1 MQIVAPR
8 MKGFIALDS
17 HPVGCSS
24 QVKRLVE
31 SVGGEAPAEIPGAGP
46 VVVIGSSGG
55 YGLPAAAVA
64 AFRYRRPVVGV
75 CLERPA
81 QRGRTATAGWYN
93 SVALSEEASRRDAN
107 IVTVNADCFSDD
119 TKQRVIDLLRT
130 HDHPPSALVYSVAAP
145 VRTDPTTGTTFRSVL
160 KPIGEPFVTKTVKLD
175 SGEITNVTLEPAT
188 EEEIDATIQ
197 VMGGDD
203 WRRWIDALGA
213 ASLLEPPFRTV
224 AFDYVGPSI
233 THPIYRSGTIGCA
246 KAHLERTANGLD
258 EVLAP
263 GGGGAWA
270 SVNAAAITQSSAA
283 IPAVPLYL
291 SLLLPVA
298 RDAAVFETP
307 ADQMVRLFD
316 DYLTASEPV
325 LDDERRFRLDEWELD
340 DPIQEEVAR
349 RWDLATTENFET
361 IAAFNEFQL
370 AFRQLFG
377 FDVPGV
383 DYDRAVEPD
392 VAWPG

>member
-160 KPIGEPFVTKTVKLD
+160 KPIGEPFATKTVKLD

-188 EEEIDATIQ
+188 EEEIGATIQ

-203 WRRWIDALGA
+203 WRRWIDALRA

-246 KAHLERTANGLD
+246 KAHLARTANGLD

-263 GGGGAWA
+263 GGGGVGVGQRRGDHAELGGDP
-270 SVNAAAITQSSAA
+270 SG
-283 IPAVPLYL
+283 PAVPQPLA
-291 SLLLPVA
+291 SRCSRRCCVRDTGRPDGPTVRRLPDRQRA
-298 RDAAVFETP
+298 GSRRRAPLP
-307 ADQMVRLFD
+307 AGRVG
-316 DYLTASEPV
+316 T
-325 LDDERRFRLDEWELD
+325 
-340 DPIQEEVAR
+340 
-349 RWDLATTENFET
+349 
-361 IAAFNEFQL
+361 
-370 AFRQLFG
+370 
-377 FDVPGV
+377 
-383 DYDRAVEPD
+383 
-392 VAWPG
+392 